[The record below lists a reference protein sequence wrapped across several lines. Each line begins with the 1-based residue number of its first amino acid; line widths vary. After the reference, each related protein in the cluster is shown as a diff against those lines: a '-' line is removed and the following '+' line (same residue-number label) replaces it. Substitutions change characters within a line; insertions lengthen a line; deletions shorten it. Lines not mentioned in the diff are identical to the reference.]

1 MRDYTY
7 IGGVIEVTIN
17 LIEKPALA
25 NKNFDSNKTDPPN
38 SRAPHR
44 IFDIGN
50 KKPIYWTDFIS
61 SLKKEICIKSKKT
74 YKGFKQRDVKAN
86 YASIDSLQEWIGY
99 KLYTSLK
106 KGVRDLVELYKVYY
120 NLT

>member
-1 MRDYTY
+1 M
-7 IGGVIEVTIN
+7 
-17 LIEKPALA
+17 A

-38 SRAPHR
+38 RRAPHR
-44 IFDIGN
+44 IFNIGN
-50 KKPIYWTDFIS
+50 KNPIYWTDFIS

-74 YKGFKQRDVKAN
+74 YEGFKQRDVKAN

-106 KGVRDLVELYKVYY
+106 KGVRDLVEWYKVYY

>member
-50 KKPIYWTDFIS
+50 KKPIY
-61 SLKKEICIKSKKT
+61 
-74 YKGFKQRDVKAN
+74 
-86 YASIDSLQEWIGY
+86 
-99 KLYTSLK
+99 
-106 KGVRDLVELYKVYY
+106 
-120 NLT
+120 